1 MSTDRYLTFALGKGR
16 LAKKTLELFEK
27 IGITC
32 EEMKD
37 KDSRKLIFVNEEL
50 KLRFFLA
57 KGPDVPT
64 YVEYGAADI
73 GVVGKDT
80 ILEENRRVYEV
91 LDLGFGKCR
100 MCVCGPESAK
110 ELLKH
115 HERIRVAS
123 KYPNIA
129 KDYFYNKK
137 HQTVDI
143 IKLNGSVELG
153 PLVELSDV
161 IVDIVETGSTLR
173 ENGLGVLEEICPLS
187 AHMIVNQVSMQM
199 EKERI
204 MKLVATLKEALAKEE
219 D

>member
-1 MSTDRYLTFALGKGR
+1 MRYLTFALAKGR
-16 LAKKTLELFEK
+16 LAKKSLEMFEK

-32 EEMKD
+32 EEMKVE
-37 KDSRKLIFVNEEL
+37 KTRKLIFVNEEL
-50 KLRFFLA
+50 KLKFFLA
-57 KGPDVPT
+57 KAGDVPT

-80 ILEENRRVYEV
+80 ILEEGRKLYEV
-91 LDLGFGKCR
+91 MDLGFGKCK

-115 HERIRVAS
+115 HEMIRVAS
-123 KYPNIA
+123 KYPIIA

-137 HQTVDI
+137 HQTVEI
-143 IKLNGSVELG
+143 IKLNGSVELA
-153 PLVELSDV
+153 PIVNLSEV

-187 AHMIVNQVSMQM
+187 ARMVVNQVSMKM
-199 EKERI
+199 ENERI
-204 MKLVATLKEALAKEE
+204 NKLLSDLKTVI
-219 D
+219 

>member
-1 MSTDRYLTFALGKGR
+1 MRYLTFALGKGR
-16 LAKKTLELFEK
+16 LAKQTLETFEK

-32 EEMKD
+32 QEMKD
-37 KDSRKLIFVNEEL
+37 KDTRKLIFVNEEL
-50 KLRFFLA
+50 KLKFFLA
-57 KGPDVPT
+57 KAGDVPT

-80 ILEENRRVYEV
+80 ILEEGRKLYEV
-91 LDLGFGKCR
+91 VDLGFGKCR

-115 HERIRVAS
+115 HEMIRVAS

-137 HQTVDI
+137 HQTVEI
-143 IKLNGSVELG
+143 IKLNGSVELA
-153 PLVELSDV
+153 PIVNLSEV

-173 ENGLGVLEEICPLS
+173 ENGLEVLEEICPLS
-187 AHMIVNQVSMQM
+187 ARMVVNQVSMKM
-199 EKERI
+199 ENERI
-204 MKLVATLKEALAKEE
+204 MKLITDLKNVLV
-219 D
+219 

>member
-1 MSTDRYLTFALGKGR
+1 MRYLTFALGKGR
-16 LAKKTLELFEK
+16 LANQTLELFEK

-37 KDSRKLIFVNEEL
+37 KNSRKLIFTNEEL

-80 ILEENRRVYEV
+80 ILEEGRKVHEV
-91 LDLGFGKCR
+91 LDLGYGKCK
-100 MCVCGPESAK
+100 MCVCGYKDAVP
-110 ELLKH
+110 LLQH
-115 HERIRVAS
+115 HELIRVAT

-137 HQTVDI
+137 HQTVEI
-143 IKLNGSVELG
+143 IKMNGSIELAPIVG
-153 PLVELSDV
+153 LSEV
-161 IVDIVETGSTLR
+161 IVDIVETGSTLK
-173 ENGLGVLEEICPLS
+173 ENGLVVLEEVCPLS
-187 AHMIVNQVSMQM
+187 ARMIVNPVSMRM
-199 EKERI
+199 ENDRIKELIVNLR
-204 MKLVATLKEALAKEE
+204 KLLQEG
-219 D
+219 